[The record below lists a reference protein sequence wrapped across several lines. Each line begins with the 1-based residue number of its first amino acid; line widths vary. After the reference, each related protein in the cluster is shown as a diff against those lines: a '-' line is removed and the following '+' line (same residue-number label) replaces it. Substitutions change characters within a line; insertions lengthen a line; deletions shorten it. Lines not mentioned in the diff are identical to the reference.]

1 LTKQELDIAKRQA
14 SEVVSRNE
22 GLEEENKQLRTASE
36 ALEAVGEDNVRLENK
51 LDIANEENERMSNV
65 LALANRLS
73 TRTSLNL
80 HARIDFEQRRAVEES
95 TRVDGETQAL
105 RSQLQASHD
114 EFERVSRELNTT
126 KGELRVAQDIAQRL
140 EEAEEEAAKKRAR
153 ELAESDKQL
162 THLRD
167 EVDRLGTALGTTKEE
182 LRNAK
187 DIAKALEE
195 AEKAVTTTRDGLV
208 DELRGLSIQFRDS
221 ENEVSRLNT
230 VIDTTNE
237 ELRVAN
243 DKARALEEAEKAVT
257 QQRTDDLRESNSQLQ
272 SSMNEVH
279 HLNAALSTTNQEL
292 RVARDRAQELE
303 QMISILAEALDNSDE
318 LTKSYKTSRT
328 AFARLLMVQF
338 QKTLAMKSLLTHR
351 RLLSQAVLESAFRFL
366 EAYRHSLAERFIKC
380 ARQERAAEASN
391 QKRQMLQGDVSN
403 LEARLMDKEN
413 GIQRRDTDI
422 ADLEA
427 RVNQQTRNYNTLLSE
442 KNNCDTSLGQVTE
455 ENLRLRSS
463 RSNLRTRLS
472 ALQQVSNDI
481 ANAELTELHLRVAA
495 LGKCHRNLVVSLYT
509 EIYGSS
515 IDRAK
520 SDLWF
525 GGESC
530 DTYAPLDQ
538 INGFNNKDISN
549 IASSFSELRL
559 TQYRAVAELHKS
571 EEVINVLAAEKRNLV
586 EENTASGDIAEA
598 LFNSYEAYRDEQE
611 TEKMALGEQ
620 VKEYQEQI
628 RKLLGHVKNRWGI

>member
-1 LTKQELDIAKRQA
+1 
-14 SEVVSRNE
+14 VVSRNE

-442 KNNCDTSLGQVTE
+442 KNNCDTSLGQVTA
-455 ENLRLRSS
+455 ENLRLKSS
-463 RSNLRTRLS
+463 ESNLRARLS
-472 ALQQVSNDI
+472 ALERESNDM
-481 ANAELTELHLRVAA
+481 ANAELTSLRLRVAA
-495 LGKCHRNLVVSLYT
+495 LGRCRRKLVESMYT
-509 EIYGSS
+509 EVYGAS

-520 SDLWF
+520 SDVLF
-525 GGESC
+525 GGEC
-530 DTYAPLDQ
+530 WDAYAPLDE
-538 INGFNNKDISN
+538 INAFNDKDVSN
-549 IASSFSELRL
+549 MISSFSELRL
-559 TQYRAVAELHKS
+559 TQHHALEELRKS
-571 EEVINVLAAEKRNLV
+571 EAIIIALATEKKSLAL
-586 EENTASGDIAEA
+586 EKMALEKENTALGDMAQD
-598 LFNSYEAYRDEQE
+598 LFNSYEFYRDETE
-611 TEKMALGEQ
+611 DEKMALSEQ
-620 VKEYQEQI
+620 VEKYQEQI
-628 RKLLGHVKNRWGI
+628 RKLIGHVKNRWGI